1 QLWRS
6 NLTFKIWNRSR
17 VIKGHQ
23 TMTSGGTLATIVS
36 LLLQWLFCINAC
48 ESHLTVG
55 PTKEHFRDNN

>member
-1 QLWRS
+1 
-6 NLTFKIWNRSR
+6 
-17 VIKGHQ
+17 
-23 TMTSGGTLATIVS
+23 MTSGGTLATIVRLS